1 MKASSEFLKFDD
13 EDHGNIDYEG
23 GAYPYG
29 IHKAQKDHMLFLC
42 YYEPDPQGNFY
53 AFFSAAYCA
62 WFISHFLYLQMF
74 SFVNFLFMAYK
85 IRKSGLYLVNK
96 TVKDVS

>member
-1 MKASSEFLKFDD
+1 MKSSSEFFKFDD

-42 YYEPDPQGNFY
+42 YYEPVDRG
-53 AFFSAAYCA
+53 
-62 WFISHFLYLQMF
+62 IIIIIIIIIFLC
-74 SFVNFLFMAYK
+74 
-85 IRKSGLYLVNK
+85 
-96 TVKDVS
+96 